1 MNGVNPAFPVCPK
14 IGARSMPLIM
24 NRSRYI
30 ARALD
35 PVDRAICLALS
46 QNARLTIR
54 EIARIIGLSSPS
66 ATERMRRLE
75 DSGVIAG
82 YTITVDNQL
91 VGQPVGAHFR
101 LRPIA
106 GEIPRIVAML
116 AESPEMVEADRVTG
130 DNCLVAK
137 AYVTDLSELERLIDR
152 FLPYAATT
160 ADVIQSTPI
169 KRRLLRF

>member
-1 MNGVNPAFPVCPK
+1 MNGVNPSFPVCPK
-14 IGARSMPLIM
+14 IGARSMPFIM

-82 YTITVDNQL
+82 YTITVDNQV
-91 VGQPVGAHFR
+91 VGQPIGAHFR

-116 AESPEMVEADRVTG
+116 TETPEMVEADRVTG

-137 AYVTDLSELERLIDR
+137 AYVTDLRELERLIDR